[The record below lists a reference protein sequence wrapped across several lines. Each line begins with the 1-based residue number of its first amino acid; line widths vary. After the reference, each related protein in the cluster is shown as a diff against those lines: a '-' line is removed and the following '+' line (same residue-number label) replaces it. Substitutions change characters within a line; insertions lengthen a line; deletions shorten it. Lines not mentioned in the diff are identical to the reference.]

1 MSIKLNES
9 IYDNLEL
16 MEEDVQGWS
25 RDDSIFLNLFT
36 ELKPSVVVEIGSWK
50 GYTAIKMAEAVKE
63 LKLNCKIYCI
73 DTWLGA
79 AEFHTNLADTKTR
92 NLLMKNGYPQIYYQ
106 FLSNIVHRGFQN
118 VVIPIPNSSLI
129 GSRILRYHKI
139 YPDFVYIDG
148 SHEYED
154 VKLDINNFYNLAK
167 KNSYILVD
175 DYESSFVGV
184 KKAID
189 EFCQRNNVSKK
200 AYGDRILIKKD

>member
-16 MEEDVQGWS
+16 MEEDIQGWS

-79 AEFHTNLADTKTR
+79 AEIHTNLADTKTR

-106 FLSNIVHRGFQN
+106 FLSLN
-118 VVIPIPNSSLI
+118 
-129 GSRILRYHKI
+129 
-139 YPDFVYIDG
+139 YI
-148 SHEYED
+148 
-154 VKLDINNFYNLAK
+154 
-167 KNSYILVD
+167 
-175 DYESSFVGV
+175 
-184 KKAID
+184 
-189 EFCQRNNVSKK
+189 
-200 AYGDRILIKKD
+200 